1 MASKVRRLRST
12 EDNIQT
18 QSSIAPD
25 NIPIPLGLPIMHFRD
40 DTQDT
45 DLDNKSVDLSPPNE
59 SFVTDGSNSQS
70 NNRVKSKHSIFSKMM
85 INSSA
90 SGTKQRGVVG
100 KKRARNKEKARNKTA
115 AAAEL
120 RANSKQQIIMRD
132 MEEGR
137 INFGSYEDLNSH
149 AEENASVS
157 TDVAGFWSDNS
168 VYYKNIPDRS
178 GHLSVDG
185 KSANTRQSDM
195 QELYLQET

>member
-70 NNRVKSKHSIFSKMM
+70 NNRVRSKHSIFSKMM

-178 GHLSVDG
+178 RHLSVDG

>member
-1 MASKVRRLRST
+1 MASMVRRLLST
-12 EDNIQT
+12 EDDIQT

-45 DLDNKSVDLSPPNE
+45 DLDNKSMDLSRPNV
-59 SFVTDGSNSQS
+59 SFVADGSKLQT
-70 NNRVKSKHSIFSKMM
+70 NNRVRSRHSIFSKMM
-85 INSSA
+85 TNR
-90 SGTKQRGVVG
+90 QRCVMG
-100 KKRARNKEKARNKTA
+100 KKRARNKTA
-115 AAAEL
+115 AAGEL

-157 TDVAGFWSDNS
+157 TGVAGLLSDNS
-168 VYYKNIPDRS
+168 VCYKNNLDRS
-178 GHLSVDG
+178 RHPSVAG
-185 KSANTRQSDM
+185 KSASTRQSDM